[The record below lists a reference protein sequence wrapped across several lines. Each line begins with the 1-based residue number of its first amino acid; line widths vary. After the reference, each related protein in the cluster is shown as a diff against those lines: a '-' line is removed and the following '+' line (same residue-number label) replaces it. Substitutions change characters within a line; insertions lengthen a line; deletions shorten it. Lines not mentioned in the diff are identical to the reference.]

1 MSDAPSEIRTKVSTS
16 PPAGPSEDGEYNA
29 KILWSLARWIED
41 KKGKA
46 ALADVASAS
55 EIDPA
60 WLDGS
65 THWITWERCERFLAK
80 ARELAADDQDFL
92 EACGHRF
99 FESMGPVRYMVW
111 SLSEQQF
118 FEGAVK
124 MSKLMVKAGR
134 FEKILS
140 RSGEFKVRYT
150 SDHPESRLM
159 CLSRQASWI
168 HGPTMWGMPPA
179 QLTETACIGNGDDH
193 CEYDLKWFARRRLL
207 PIVLGILLGA
217 AASFA
222 LHAFMQAAALPS
234 LSLPLLGAALG
245 YIYELRRA
253 QGVNLELA
261 ASMNSVLR
269 ELGTAEAEA
278 RSELGAMD
286 RRQRE
291 WLRLME
297 EQMAQRTNALEKV
310 VDGLEGF
317 QATRASTL
325 KGFSHDLRN
334 PLFVMKGNVQYLVE
348 RIRDVDILREEK
360 EALVDM
366 ESAVAQMEQMLS
378 RLMDVALQG
387 PGLLKLQPKPLATA
401 PLGDLFRRRLRALVY
416 GRDIK
421 VTSFVTREAPAKI
434 TVDPLVFDRIVDNL
448 LTNAAKYTRRGSI
461 VIELGGTPGPDGTF
475 LTLKISDTGEGIS
488 QGDIAR
494 IFRPRTAQEPRRA
507 NSYGVG
513 LSSVVQL
520 MAQIGGRIDV
530 MSREGV
536 GSTFWAHFPE
546 KPPAPRK
553 SAPEDEN
560 LESIITRVVT
570 IRKAEGT

>member
-1 MSDAPSEIRTKVSTS
+1 VSDAPSEIRTKVSTS
-16 PPAGPSEDGEYNA
+16 PPAGASEDGEYNA
-29 KILWSLARWIED
+29 KVLWSLARWIED
-41 KKGKA
+41 KKGKD

-65 THWITWERCERFLAK
+65 THWLMWERVERFLAK

-134 FEKILS
+134 FEKTLS
-140 RSGEFKVRYT
+140 RSGEFHVRYT
-150 SDHPESRLM
+150 SEHPESRLM

-168 HGPTMWGMPPA
+168 NGPTMWGMPRA
-179 QLTETACIGNGDDH
+179 QLTEKACIGNGDDH
-193 CEYDLKWFARRRLL
+193 CEYHLKWFARRRLL
-207 PIVLGILLGA
+207 PIVIGILAGA

-222 LHAFMQAAALPS
+222 LHKFMQEAALPS
-234 LSLPLLGAALG
+234 LALPFLGAALG

-261 ASMNSVLR
+261 ESMNGVLR

-278 RSELGAMD
+278 RSELGALD

-348 RIRDVDILREEK
+348 RVRDVDVLREEK

-387 PGLLKLQPKPLATA
+387 PGLLKLQPKPLVTA

-421 VTSFVTREAPAKI
+421 VTSFVTREAPTKI
-434 TVDPLVFDRIVDNL
+434 TIDPLVFDRIVDNL

-494 IFRPRTAQEPRRA
+494 IFRPRTAEEPRRA

-530 MSREGV
+530 MSREGT

-546 KPPAPRK
+546 TPPSPRK
-553 SAPEDEN
+553 SAPENEN